1 MRDFRALRALADPD
15 RLPTEAIDRP
25 CKPSKNYGAAC
36 ILAERAKGLS
46 LRGVAEVLN
55 NRGVKTARGE
65 TWAATQVSDILERA
79 GP

>member
-1 MRDFRALRALADPD
+1 MALPA
-15 RLPTEAIDRP
+15 
-25 CKPSKNYGAAC
+25 